1 MKKKYGAGGDPTN
14 DAHVAKKASLY
25 QRLLEKSIID
35 PTIDENTFYALPK
48 EKIDEYFKAYGKAI
62 GAKTQEEVDAM
73 PGTKEYLTPTIFTG
87 AVTEGQETFEQAFA
101 RARAAGLT
109 TFDFNGKP
117 YTTELGT
124 NGGGTGSS
132 SSTVTKKEDYVANL
146 VNTQMG
152 LGGSIGQALGA
163 ASALIPG
170 IGPIISPIL
179 TPILGEL
186 GNSIGTEKVNKQYK
200 STDKTV
206 NPTGNFKEGGKAPD
220 NLKPLEGGYFN
231 KLADGVFVANGN
243 THKQGG
249 IDGDV
254 DNDGQAEIEF
264 EHGELY
270 FEDGAYIVSAKNSEK
285 FKNSFSKRDDKV
297 GKTTNKLLESLAIR
311 TNEATLKEKNMKM
324 FAGGG
329 GIDDVPKQ
337 QYFWSQNET
346 PVTPFNIQEALFTMD
361 AYQGSLTDPV
371 KGTPT
376 ATNPAFGQG
385 AAKGL
390 LSGIQV
396 PTATGTTYKEAST
409 ATPEKFDLTTGD
421 KLIMAGQAIPAVYN
435 LARGLFEKSEVVSP
449 SVHPY
454 ADKIKSI
461 MGNRSYNPQTVQNEI
476 DYATSAGKDAIT
488 ENTTSASVA
497 RSNFQGLYDTMARNK
512 AKADLEGQQMNNQYK
527 ADYAGTLDSLG
538 RFEVAA
544 NEAAD
549 AATWANQVAKDNYVS
564 TGVSQVGSAVNTV
577 GAGLNANATNNMLFN
592 ILGEMAQNYTID
604 KNGKITFKG

>member
-124 NGGGTGSS
+124 NGGGTGSN

-337 QYFWSQNET
+337 QYFWSQNEP

-396 PTATGTTYKEAST
+396 PAATGTTYKEAST

-544 NEAAD
+544 NEAAN

>member
-124 NGGGTGSS
+124 NGGGTGSN

-361 AYQGSLTDPV
+361 AYQGSLTGPV

-396 PTATGTTYKEAST
+396 PAATGTTYKEAST

-544 NEAAD
+544 NEAAN